1 MKKIFYFILLLPF
14 LSYSQIIVTSA
25 NLPNIG
31 DTVITAEDFGNFSIG
46 TSGAGQNWNFA
57 NVSGMPDMLLGF
69 IDPLTTP
76 YQSSYTLSNICSQL
90 DSATYYYLNR
100 SVNGLAALGYVDG
113 GIVYSFNKMLLPTP
127 LNYLDTITNTQI
139 IFQYDTLLSP
149 PLHSIALG
157 VPGAYTI
164 DSIKSIYGN
173 TDKYIVDGWGQV
185 QLPNGTFDA
194 LRVFE
199 TSYDFNNTF
208 YRLTDTI
215 TGLSQWIQDSN
226 SGSAS
231 WNETK
236 YSWRSNDPTVNWSLA
251 EIETDSVGNPYGDIV
266 YYLGN
271 SLSSIVISPAMV
283 DLEKLVD
290 VSCNGASDG
299 FIMLDVFGTVP
310 PFTFM
315 WSNGS
320 TTPNI
325 VNIPAGNYTVTV
337 TDANGNTTLETY
349 VVNEPPLLTG
359 MINQSMLDLI
369 VNVNG
374 GVPPYSY
381 TWNTGDTLSTLT
393 PIMNGNYTCIVTDKQ
408 GCTSTLFFAV
418 SNVTTNI
425 LEFNSERKILK
436 ITDILGKETKGIRNK
451 LLFYIYYD
459 GTVEK
464 RIVIE

>member
-1 MKKIFYFILLLPF
+1 MKKILYLILLLPF

-31 DTVITAEDFGNFSIG
+31 DTVITAEDFGNYLPG
-46 TSGAGQNWNFA
+46 PSGANQNWNFA
-57 NVSGMPDMLLGF
+57 NAAGMPDMLLGF

-76 YQSSYTLSNICSQL
+76 HQASFPSSNICAQL

-100 SVNGLAALGYVDG
+100 SVNGLAAVGYVDAG
-113 GIVYSFNKMLLPTP
+113 MLYPYNKMLLPTT

-139 IFQYDTLLSP
+139 LFQWDTLLSP
-149 PLHSIALG
+149 PIPSVLAGI
-157 VPGAYTI
+157 PGPFTI
-164 DSIKSIYGN
+164 DSIKGVYGMG
-173 TDKYIVDGWGQV
+173 DKYIVDGWGQV

-194 LRVFE
+194 LRVYE
-199 TSYDFNNTF
+199 TSFNFENT
-208 YRLTDTI
+208 LLKITDTL
-215 TGLSQWIQDSN
+215 TGLSQWVQDPN
-226 SGSAS
+226 SGSIS
-231 WNETK
+231 WNESR
-236 YSWRSNDPTVNWSLA
+236 YSWRTNDSTVTWSLA
-251 EIETDSVGNPYGDIV
+251 EIETDSAGNAYGDIV

-271 SLSSIVISPAMV
+271 SLNSILISPAMV

-290 VSCNGASDG
+290 VSCNGGSDG
-299 FIMLDVFGTVP
+299 FIMLDVFGTAP

-320 TTPNI
+320 TTQNI
-325 VNIPAGNYTVTV
+325 FNISAGNYTVTV
-337 TDANGNTTLETY
+337 TDANGNSTIETY
-349 VVNEPPLLTG
+349 IVNEPPLLTA

-381 TWNTGDTLSTLT
+381 TWNTGDTLPTLT
-393 PIMNGNYTCIVTDKQ
+393 PLINGNYTCVVSDKQ
-408 GCTSTLFFAV
+408 GCTATLFFTV
-418 SNVTTNI
+418 SNVPTNI
-425 LEFNSERKILK
+425 LEFSSARKLIK
-436 ITDILGKETKGIRNK
+436 IIDILGKETKEKNQ
-451 LLFYIYYD
+451 LLFYIYDD